1 MKKETNFTF
10 LFDSFLLYFIFYCYR
25 SSSKENEMLYYLPWI
40 INISSHLEVFCKKS
54 VLKNVAKFPGKHLCQ
69 SLFFYTVPELKLK
82 LFKRRNSLTG
92 FFLWIIYTP
101 FVGCFRPF
109 SNVFMREKKS
119 NHSKN
124 LFQHGGILKKKIF
137 ETQGFESKM

>member
-10 LFDSFLLYFIFYCYR
+10 LFYSFLLYFIFYCYR

-69 SLFFYTVPELKLK
+69 SLFFIQFQNSNWNF
-82 LFKRRNSLTG
+82 FKRRDSLTG
-92 FFLWIIYTP
+92 FFLWIIHLLLAASD
-101 FVGCFRPF
+101 CFWMF
-109 SNVFMREKKS
+109 
-119 NHSKN
+119 
-124 LFQHGGILKKKIF
+124 LCGKKKIKSLKKSIS
-137 ETQGFESKM
+137 TWRNTTKKNLWYSRIWK